1 MEEQQT
7 STNILNPDQIADF
20 QKQLELKEVTI
31 ANLKKVIDQKD
42 ELLSAT
48 TEKVSE
54 LEQKK
59 VEFEEALVNL
69 TNDDSVCGPSSE
81 NFAEIDTFVSSTS
94 RAAQLEAEKNDFR
107 VRLATLASHVINF
120 CSEYDEKNGKS
131 EIHVG
136 EAVKRLQEESLKI
149 STEHSGIF
157 ICKNCYSFSLKSRL
171 SENFMEIGS
180 NCPYIMVQ
188 RISDTL
194 VVLLGKSYFIRRQ
207 KCS

>member
-157 ICKNCYSFSLKSRL
+157 ICKNMKF
-171 SENFMEIGS
+171 
-180 NCPYIMVQ
+180 
-188 RISDTL
+188 
-194 VVLLGKSYFIRRQ
+194 
-207 KCS
+207 